1 MSEVELKEL
10 GKVIRAKRE
19 LRGLTQVELAEK
31 SGLDRNYIGM
41 VERGERNPSYL
52 SLQKIA
58 QGLGLSVDEM
68 IKPWTSSYIVND
80 QGAFEGALFY
90 DTYCRYKS
98 INYAT

>member
-1 MSEVELKEL
+1 MNKREIISITSEASRKRCFFLRHDTYCRYFMGETELIEL

-19 LRGLTQVELAEK
+19 SRGLTQVELAFK

-68 IKPWTSSYIVND
+68 IKP
-80 QGAFEGALFY
+80 
-90 DTYCRYKS
+90 
-98 INYAT
+98 